1 MIAELSGTVSHKESD
16 QCVVNVGGVGYLVH
30 LSSRTASALP
40 GVGERVHLYT
50 HLLVREEEWRLVGF
64 SSPEE
69 RRCFLDLISVSGV
82 GPKLALQVMGQFSV
96 AELEEAVRRG
106 EWERIRSVPGVGAK
120 LAQRLQLELGSRW
133 KGREPARESGAV
145 PSGEDEALLA
155 LTGLGYRA
163 EEAKAALAEVA
174 ADLPLPQRIRE
185 ALRRLDHHLKRTGG

>member
-30 LSSRTASALP
+30 LSARTASALP

-96 AELEEAVRRG
+96 PELEEAVRRG
-106 EWERIRSVPGVGAK
+106 EWERIRAVPGVGTK

-133 KGREPARESGAV
+133 KGREPARESSGVA
-145 PSGEDEALLA
+145 SGEDEALLA
-155 LTGLGYRA
+155 LTGLGYRP

-174 ADLPLPQRIRE
+174 AELPLPQRIRE
-185 ALRRLDHHLKRTGG
+185 ALRRLDQHLKRTGG